1 MIARQEV
8 VDLAREFGL
17 EANIVEKDYVLGWL
31 LAGIFNHVALHSAW
45 VFKGGTC
52 LKKCYFETYRFSEDL
67 DFTLTDAGHFNQEFL
82 SATFAEI
89 TQWVYEQ
96 SGIEIPADTVRFE
109 IYQNPRGHL
118 SVEGRVGYRGPLQR
132 RGDPARVKLDLTDDE
147 VLVLEP
153 VAREVH
159 HPYSDRPPEGIQAR
173 CYSYE
178 EVFAEKLRALTER
191 ERPRD
196 LYDVI
201 HLYRHTG
208 TRPDRALLMRTL
220 EQKCAYKGIAV
231 PTMASLENKP
241 ERVELEAEWEN
252 MLGHQLPEL
261 PPFEQFWHELPEV
274 FDWLHG
280 APEKAAPTPMPAAA
294 DTDTAWQPPPM
305 VHAWHAAVP
314 LEVIRFAAANRLCIE
329 LGYQGKRRLIEPYS
343 LRKTKD
349 GNLLLHAVKHETGE
363 VRSYRVD
370 RIESATAT
378 RVAFVPRYAI
388 ELTPS
393 GLLVAPPSAQRSF
406 GLSASSFGQETFGG
420 RSKPARSG
428 FRPTYVIECSYCGKK
443 FSRKERDTH
452 LKSHKDKHGYA
463 CPGRTGYVVDT
474 KY

>member
-1 MIARQEV
+1 VIARQEV

-17 EANIVEKDYVLGWL
+17 EPNVVEKDYVLGWL
-31 LAGIFNHVALHSAW
+31 LAGIFNHAALHSAW

-67 DFTLTDAGHFNQEFL
+67 DFTLADAGHLNQEFL
-82 SATFAEI
+82 SATFTEI

-96 SGIEIPADTVRFE
+96 TGIEIPADTVRFE

-208 TRPDRALLMRTL
+208 ARPDRALLMRTL
-220 EQKCAYKGIAV
+220 AQKCAYKGIAV

-241 ERVELEAEWEN
+241 ERVELEAEWAN

-280 APEKAAPTPMPAAA
+280 APEKAAPAPMPIAA
-294 DTDTAWQPPPM
+294 DVDTAWAPSPM

-314 LEVIRFAAANRLCIE
+314 LEIVRFAACVE
-329 LGYQGKRRLIEPYS
+329 LGYQGRRRLIEPYS
-343 LRKTKD
+343 LRRTKD
-349 GNLLLHAVKHETGE
+349 NNLLLHAVKHETGE
-363 VRSYRVD
+363 ARSYRVD

-378 RVAFVPRYAI
+378 RVTFVPRYAI

-393 GLLVAPPSAQRSF
+393 GPLDAPPSAQRSSGLGASGF
-406 GLSASSFGQETFGG
+406 GRGIFGG
-420 RSKPARSG
+420 RPKPAHSG
-428 FRPTYVIECSYCGKK
+428 FGPTYVIECTYCGKK
-443 FSRKERDTH
+443 FSRKELNTH
-452 LKSHKDKHGYA
+452 LKPHKDKHGYP